1 MMKISTIVSIIP
13 LALFCHF
20 IEAKQECD
28 SKVMEKTPSS
38 QFMIDKVNGT
48 VLDQATK
55 LEWKTCV
62 EGMTYING
70 GCLGTAILINWNDAM
85 ARYDGKNMGWR
96 VPNDTELEST
106 IERKC
111 RAPAMNLE
119 IFPINSQ
126 GEPYKSR
133 SIYWTSEQSP
143 SHSMGA
149 ITYST
154 EVGKKDVWAKNS
166 GLRVRL
172 VRDGKWNGATSTQDA
187 NSATAIPTYLW
198 NQLTS
203 VQKAQIS
210 IKYKINLLPDNM
222 LAQIIDAQTL
232 DKSIAASNAGS
243 NLGATVG
250 QAAYIDNAF
259 KGDSINYS
267 AIGQVGAAIVGA
279 VVGSSLDT
287 NAVPIFKTRYTVKT
301 KANEIQYIDD
311 VTNSPLRHSLGL
323 CVFTSPFGLDKDN
336 LCNMNQS
343 ELFAYLDKK
352 LIPEN
357 KQSGVANSSSES
369 VMCKVGTNTATMMAK
384 STCATLGGLVN

>member
-1 MMKISTIVSIIP
+1 MMKISAIISAIP
-13 LALFCHF
+13 FILFCHY

-28 SKVMEKTPSS
+28 SKVMEKTPTS
-38 QFMIDKVNGT
+38 QFVVDKVNGT

-55 LEWKTCV
+55 LEWKSCV
-62 EGMTYING
+62 EGMAYING

-172 VRDGKWNGATSTQDA
+172 VRDGKWNGAASTQDA

-210 IKYKINLLPDNM
+210 IKYKINLLADNM

-267 AIGQVGAAIVGA
+267 AMGQVGAAIVGA
-279 VVGSSLDT
+279 VVGSALDA

-336 LCNMNQS
+336 LCNMNQN
-343 ELFAYLDKK
+343 ELFVYL
-352 LIPEN
+352 
-357 KQSGVANSSSES
+357 ANLNDNSKRSNVEGKDSTTIL
-369 VMCKVGTNTATMMAK
+369 CKVGANAPTMILK
-384 STCATLGGLVN
+384 STCSTLGGVTN